1 MGSADRNHPGTA
13 ASRRAFILSAALTL
27 TGCQNPPEN
36 RTDRPENATAG
47 AGAPAG
53 LPPAPLPPEPLPS
66 PPGKEQIVATFTGQA
81 PLAWGLQLPGVLTHL
96 PPGNAGIALS
106 FDCCGGPGG
115 NAVDQNLIDAL
126 QKTGTPATFFLNLR
140 WIRANP
146 GPAKSLAE
154 NPLFEIGNHGTRH
167 VPLSVSGRSAY
178 GIPGTASVAEIY
190 DEVMTN
196 QDAIHGLTG
205 RAARYFRSG
214 TAYLDDVAVRIVHAM
229 GMVPVSFSTN
239 GDGGATY
246 PAAVVFREIT
256 AARAG
261 EIVIAHANH
270 PTGGTAAGIVRALP
284 ALRAAGVIPVPLTD
298 T

>member
-1 MGSADRNHPGTA
+1 MGTAHSNHPGTA
-13 ASRRAFILSAALTL
+13 ASRRAFILSAAMALA
-27 TGCQNPPEN
+27 GCQNPPGQ
-36 RTDRPENATAG
+36 RTGRAVNAAPVTGTPEGHPSTLPERV
-47 AGAPAG
+47 PA
-53 LPPAPLPPEPLPS
+53 
-66 PPGKEQIVATFTGQA
+66 PPGKEQIAAAFTGQA
-81 PLAWGLQLPGVLTHL
+81 PRAWGLQLPGVLTRL
-96 PPGNAGIALS
+96 PAGNAGIALS

-115 NAVDQNLIDAL
+115 NAVDQALIDAL

-140 WIRANP
+140 WVRANP

-178 GIPGTASVAEIY
+178 GIPGTASAAEIY
-190 DEVMTN
+190 DEVMIN
-196 QDAIHGLTG
+196 QDALHHLTG
-205 RAARYFRSG
+205 RTARYFRPG

-239 GDGGATY
+239 GDAGATY
-246 PAAVVFREIT
+246 PAAVVFREVT

-270 PTGGTAAGIVRALP
+270 PTGGTAAGIARALP
-284 ALRAAGVIPVPLTD
+284 ALHAAGIIPVPLTD

>member
-1 MGSADRNHPGTA
+1 MGTVQPNHPGTA
-13 ASRRAFILSAALTL
+13 ASRRAFIFSAGLALA
-27 TGCQNPPEN
+27 GCQNPAGNLTARSEDVPPGAAPEGPPP
-36 RTDRPENATAG
+36 TLPG
-47 AGAPAG
+47 PVPA
-53 LPPAPLPPEPLPS
+53 
-66 PPGKEQIVATFTGQA
+66 PPGKEQIVAAFTGQT
-81 PLAWGLQLPGVLTHL
+81 PRDWGLKLPGVLTRL
-96 PPGNAGIALS
+96 PAGSAGIALS

-115 NAVDQNLIDAL
+115 NAADQALIDAL
-126 QKTGTPATFFLNLR
+126 QKTGTPAAFFLNLR

-178 GIPGTASVAEIY
+178 GIPGTASAAEIY
-190 DEVMTN
+190 DEIIMN
-196 QDAIHGLTG
+196 QEVLHSLTG
-205 RAARYFRSG
+205 RTARYFRPG

-246 PAAVVFREIT
+246 PAAVVSREVT

-261 EIVIAHANH
+261 DIVIAHANH
-270 PTGGTAAGIVRALP
+270 PTGGTAAGIARALP
-284 ALRAAGVIPVPLTD
+284 ALHAAGITPVRLTD